1 MLDPRSM
8 MKSWTKHNNDWPEVD
23 YHGGLSGFVSTW
35 LWRKK
40 RPQKDVPPCV
50 GYLSL
55 SEFRSLNCGLYHD
68 CEHAL
73 EVAELTKELAL
84 ALGSGEERAEFLRQV
99 AFLHDAD
106 PRIDQ
111 ETGEARPG
119 TPARVQ
125 VTLDWMEQERARL
138 LIQFGW
144 YEEQFDEA
152 LALIARTDFPFDSE
166 ARTYGTRFDG
176 LSPIEVY
183 TRLLGRLSSD
193 RQEKVLRDGL
203 LLRFADQA
211 APYVGDFRRAA
222 KSVHD
227 LTQELNQNGCEVCVE
242 KMLER
247 TPEFLEAVGEDLSV
261 DQKLKATLGLNG
273 AHLHTREELLKA
285 LPWHKRYN
293 FRWNQRRFKK

>member
-1 MLDPRSM
+1 
-8 MKSWTKHNNDWPEVD
+8 MKSWTDINNDWPEVD
-23 YHGGLSGFVSTW
+23 YYGGLAGFVSTW
-35 LWRKK
+35 IWRK
-40 RPQKDVPPCV
+40 RRTQGDSHPCV

-84 ALGSGEERAEFLRQV
+84 ALGAGPDRAEFLRQV

-106 PRIDQ
+106 PRINA
-111 ETGEARPG
+111 ETGETCPG

-125 VTLDWMEQERARL
+125 VTLDWMESERPRL
-138 LIQFGW
+138 LKQFGW

-152 LALIARTDFPFDSE
+152 LALIARTEFPFDDTPRE
-166 ARTYGTRFDG
+166 CGTRYDG
-176 LSPIEVY
+176 LSPIELY
-183 TRLLGRLSSD
+183 TQLLSRLPVR
-193 RQEKVLRDGL
+193 RQEEVLRDGL

-227 LTQELNQNGCEVCVE
+227 LAEELTQQGCDVCVNQ
-242 KMLER
+242 MLGQ
-247 TPEFLEAVGEDLSV
+247 TWQFLADVGV
-261 DQKLKATLGLNG
+261 DITIDQQLKARLGLNG
-273 AHLHTREELLKA
+273 AHLHTREELLRA
-285 LPWHKRYN
+285 LPWNKRYN

>member
-1 MLDPRSM
+1 MRT
-8 MKSWTKHNNDWPEVD
+8 WTDINKDWPEVD
-23 YHGGLSGFVSTW
+23 YYGGLAGFVSTW
-35 LWRKK
+35 MWRKK
-40 RPQKDVPPCV
+40 RPQKECLSCV

-55 SEFRSLNCGLYHD
+55 AEFRSLNCGLYHD

-73 EVAELTKELAL
+73 EVAELTRELAL
-84 ALGSGEERAEFLRQV
+84 ALGSSRDRAEFLRQV

-111 ETGEARPG
+111 DTGETRPG

-125 VTLDWMEQERARL
+125 VTLDWMEQERDRL
-138 LIQFGW
+138 LQQFGW
-144 YEEQFDEA
+144 YDEQFDEA
-152 LALIARTDFPFDSE
+152 LALIARTDFPFDSTP
-166 ARTYGTRFDG
+166 RNYGTRFDG
-176 LSPIEVY
+176 LSPLELY
-183 TRLLGRLSSD
+183 TKLLKRLPVD
-193 RQEKVLRDGL
+193 RQAGVLRDGL

-227 LTQELNQNGCEVCVE
+227 LAQELTQQGCSVCVK
-242 KMLER
+242 KMLDQ
-247 TPEFLEAVGEDLSV
+247 TSEFLADVGV
-261 DQKLKATLGLNG
+261 DTAIDQQLKAKLGLNR
-273 AHLHTREELLKA
+273 AHLHSREELMKA